1 MSTPK
6 VQFSTIESK
15 TNALVLGFFKSD
27 SANQKK
33 KIEKAKGKAIKEAPE
48 PKYVAPLY
56 RGKKQKEL
64 DVFFTTLKASE
75 HFQGKNQETSLIR
88 FYPIWGFTNVAL
100 LGLGTAKK
108 WDSEVARRTGAAL
121 YHFQKKEKL
130 AKITLLADSVF
141 TSGKPANEAFF
152 LQAFCEGYM
161 LAGYQYLDLKKED
174 KTAFNPEGLELV
186 GIKNAAFEKAVNKA
200 TLLVRAQ
207 NFARTLGD
215 MPGNYLT
222 PTQFGTMVEKMS
234 KERGMTCTVFGR
246 KEIEREKM
254 GLFLGVTKG
263 SSEEPRFIIV
273 EYKGGKKSDKPVALV
288 GKGITFDSGGISLK
302 PADHMEDMK
311 YDMMGAAAVAGTMQ
325 AIADLK
331 LPVNV
336 TGYIATCENMP
347 GGRAQKPGDVQKS
360 ITGKSVEII
369 NTDAEGRLILADA
382 LEYVQ
387 KSEPQAIID
396 FATLTGACV
405 VAIGTVASGIFGTN
419 KALLDRIKKS
429 SEATGEKV
437 WELPLFDE
445 YMDDLKSH
453 TADIKNSGVREA
465 GASKGAM
472 FLKFFVDEKF
482 PWVHCDIAGAA
493 YHRRDAN
500 YHSPKYGSGIMVR
513 LMAHCLENWK
523 TLK

>member
-6 VQFSTIESK
+6 IQFSNLESK
-15 TNALVLGFFKSD
+15 TQALVLGFFKSD

-33 KIEKAKGKAIKEAPE
+33 KIEKAKGKVKETPE
-48 PKYVAPLY
+48 AKFTAPLY
-56 RGKKQKEL
+56 RGKKQKDL
-64 DVFFTTLKASE
+64 DALFNTLKTAE
-75 HFQGKNQETSLIR
+75 HFEGKSQETSLIR
-88 FYPIWGFTNVAL
+88 LYSAMGFPNVVL
-100 LGLGTAKK
+100 LGLGTTKK

-130 AKITLLADSVF
+130 SKITLMADSVF
-141 TSGKPANEAFF
+141 SSQKPANEAFF
-152 LQAFCEGYM
+152 LQAFSEGYM

-174 KTAFNPEGLELV
+174 KTQFHPEGLELV
-186 GIKNAAFEKAVNKA
+186 GIKNAVFEKAVNKA
-200 TLLVRAQ
+200 TLLVKAQ
-207 NFARTLGD
+207 NFARVLGD

-222 PTQFGTMVEKMS
+222 PTQFGVMVEKMS
-234 KERGMTCTVFGR
+234 KERGMACTVFGR

-254 GLFLGVTKG
+254 GLFLGVAKG
-263 SSEEPRFIIV
+263 SIEEPKFIIV
-273 EYKGGKKSDKPVALV
+273 EYKGGKKSDKPIALV

-302 PADHMEDMK
+302 PAAQMEDMK

-336 TGYIATCENMP
+336 TGYIATCENEP

-360 ITGKSVEII
+360 ISGKSVEII

-382 LEYVQ
+382 LEYAQ

-419 KALLDRIKKS
+419 KSLVERIKKS
-429 SEATGEKV
+429 SDATGEKV

-445 YMDDLKSH
+445 YMEDLKSN
-453 TADIKNSGVREA
+453 TADIRNSGVRDA

-500 YHSPKYGSGIMVR
+500 YHNPKYASGIMVR